1 MNFRPMNDV
10 AFHFVFGRES
20 RKYNLLN
27 LLNAI
32 LTKADNE
39 LITELRLQETTLDAD
54 TVGLKSCRLDI
65 RAVTS
70 KNHHINIEVQILNQ
84 GNIEKRSLYYWS
96 RLFTAQLGEGQD
108 YGELNKTI
116 AINILDFSRFQTDR
130 VHSIYRILEAST
142 GIGLSDVFEIHFL
155 ELPHLNM
162 GSADLD
168 CPLTRWM
175 LFLSDETDEK
185 LKEAI
190 LMQDKDIRKAYKDLE
205 GLAADKDIKRYYE
218 IREDAAR
225 DYRSGIKNAREEGR
239 TEGREEGRE
248 EGRQEKIRLVKKM
261 LEIGLDEDL
270 IKETAEL
277 TQAELDVIKRS

>member
-1 MNFRPMNDV
+1 MNDV

-239 TEGREEGRE
+239 TEGREEGR
-248 EGRQEKIRLVKKM
+248 QEKIRLVKKM